1 MEDILYKV
9 MISQPMNGRS
19 EKEIKEERQNII
31 EKFNKMHIEVINT
44 LFTEEVP
51 DNCNVT
57 VYYLGKS
64 ISAMK
69 DIDAL
74 YMCDNWFNAR
84 RCKIEN
90 QVAREY
96 GIKILDKEFFVNKPI
111 MATRDLERSKEDI
124 KTSDEMLEELG
135 YKILFKDKDIIQ
147 YEYEG
152 VYMDNEIKFDL
163 KGKTIL
169 KEYSTGESQEIT
181 IQELQAIYKKCKE
194 LGLIE

>member
-1 MEDILYKV
+1 MKV

-19 EKEIKEERQNII
+19 EEEIKKERQDII

-51 DNCNVT
+51 DNCNVA

-74 YMCDNWFNAR
+74 YMCDNWSYAR
-84 RCKIEN
+84 GCKIEN

-96 GIKILDKEFFVNKPI
+96 GIKILDKEFFINKPI
-111 MATRDLERSKEDI
+111 MNTRDLERSD
-124 KTSDEMLEELG
+124 T
-135 YKILFKDKDIIQ
+135 
-147 YEYEG
+147 
-152 VYMDNEIKFDL
+152 
-163 KGKTIL
+163 
-169 KEYSTGESQEIT
+169 
-181 IQELQAIYKKCKE
+181 
-194 LGLIE
+194 